1 MKKRRI
7 MKSSEGKTR
16 KPLSRKQV
24 IIIISAAVAVAAAVA
39 IFAAV
44 KKSSKKKSDGETATA
59 RVTRGSISRVLEGS
73 GTLEAIDQYE
83 VSALV
88 SGDVTADF
96 FEEGDMVSKDQVLYK
111 IDASSIEKNIDKAQN
126 ALSQSKMSYSEAVEA
141 YGDLTVSAPCK
152 GVIKTLYIK
161 NGDDIKT
168 GDRVCDIVDS
178 DTMTLEIKFLSSQ
191 AGGIYSGQTA
201 NIEMTGGGGSYT
213 GTVKTVSSGST
224 VNSLGVPVTNVEIS
238 VTNPGAITTG
248 DTATAVVSGTACAEP
263 GTFKYSHEE
272 TVTAKASGKVR
283 NLSLIEGDRASAGGT
298 ILTIES
304 SSVSNQVKKSALSV
318 SDAELSL
325 KGLQDDLDQYSI
337 SSPIAGKVIQKTVK
351 AGDKV
356 ASQQGSTS
364 MAVIA
369 DLSALTMTMN
379 IDELDISSV
388 KVGQDVEVT
397 ADALE
402 NQVFHGVVNKVSVI
416 GTSQNGVTTYP
427 VEVLLSDVENTD
439 LIPGMNVSATIV
451 LEKKDDVLLIPTTAV
466 TRGNKVKMLGSGEEV
481 EIETGIDDGTQVE
494 VLSGLSEGDQVEIAD
509 VPTKSFENTMMQGM
523 QGGMGGEGGM
533 PGGGGAPSGGGPS
546 GGAPSGG
553 GMPGGGR

>member
-7 MKSSEGKTR
+7 MKGSEGKTR
-16 KPLSRKQV
+16 KPLSKTQ

-39 IFAAV
+39 VFAVV

-191 AGGIYSGQTA
+191 AGGIYSGQVA
-201 NIEMTGGGGSYT
+201 NIEMTGGGGSYM

-248 DTATAVVSGTACAEP
+248 DTATAVVDGTACAEP

-283 NLSLIEGDRASAGGT
+283 NLSLIEGDRVSAGRT

-466 TRGNKVKMLGSGEEV
+466 KRGNKVKMLGSGEEV

-509 VPTKSFENTMMQGM
+509 VPTKSVEDTMMQGM
-523 QGGMGGEGGM
+523 QGGMGGERGM
-533 PGGGGAPSGGGPS
+533 PGGDGAPSGGGPS
-546 GGAPSGG
+546 GGASSGG

>member
-7 MKSSEGKTR
+7 MKGSEGKTR
-16 KPLSRKQV
+16 KPLSKTQ

-39 IFAAV
+39 VFAVV

-191 AGGIYSGQTA
+191 AGGIYSGQAA
-201 NIEMTGGGGSYT
+201 NIEMTGGGGSYM

-248 DTATAVVSGTACAEP
+248 DTATAVVDGTACAEP

-283 NLSLIEGDRASAGGT
+283 NLSLIEGDRVSAGRT

-466 TRGNKVKMLGSGEEV
+466 KRGNKVKMLGSGEEV

-509 VPTKSFENTMMQGM
+509 VPTKSVEDTMMQGM
-523 QGGMGGEGGM
+523 QGGMGGERGM
-533 PGGGGAPSGGGPS
+533 PGGDGAPSGGGPS
-546 GGAPSGG
+546 GGASSGG

>member
-7 MKSSEGKTR
+7 MKGSEGKTR
-16 KPLSRKQV
+16 KPLSKKQ

-39 IFAAV
+39 VFAVV

-141 YGDLTVSAPCK
+141 YSDLTVSAPCK

-191 AGGIYSGQTA
+191 AGGIYSGQAA
-201 NIEMTGGGGSYT
+201 NIEMTGGGGSYM

-248 DTATAVVSGTACAEP
+248 DTATAVVDGTACAEP

-283 NLSLIEGDRASAGGT
+283 NLSLIEGDRVSAGRT

-466 TRGNKVKMLGSGEEV
+466 KRGNKVKMLGSGEEV

-509 VPTKSFENTMMQGM
+509 VPTKSVEDTMMQGM
-523 QGGMGGEGGM
+523 QGGMGGERGM
-533 PGGGGAPSGGGPS
+533 PGGDGAPSGGGPS
-546 GGAPSGG
+546 GGASSGG

>member
-7 MKSSEGKTR
+7 MKGSEGKTR
-16 KPLSRKQV
+16 KPLSKKQ

-39 IFAAV
+39 VFAVV

-96 FEEGDMVSKDQVLYK
+96 FEEGDMVSKDRVLYK

-191 AGGIYSGQTA
+191 AGGIYSGQAA
-201 NIEMTGGGGSYT
+201 NIEMTGGGGSYM

-248 DTATAVVSGTACAEP
+248 DTATAVVGGTACAEP

-283 NLSLIEGDRASAGGT
+283 NLSFIEGDRVSAGRT

-466 TRGNKVKMLGSGEEV
+466 KRGNKVKMLGSGEEV

-509 VPTKSFENTMMQGM
+509 VPTKSVEDTMMQGM
-523 QGGMGGEGGM
+523 QGGMGGERGM
-533 PGGGGAPSGGGPS
+533 PGGDGAPSGGGPS
-546 GGAPSGG
+546 GGASSGG

>member
-7 MKSSEGKTR
+7 MKDSEGKTR
-16 KPLSRKQV
+16 KPLSKKQ

-39 IFAAV
+39 VFAVV

-141 YGDLTVSAPCK
+141 YDDLTVSAPCK

-191 AGGIYSGQTA
+191 AGGIYSGQAA
-201 NIEMTGGGGSYT
+201 NIEMTGGGGSYM

-248 DTATAVVSGTACAEP
+248 DTATAVVGGTACAEP

-283 NLSLIEGDRASAGGT
+283 NLSLIEGDRVSAGRT

-466 TRGNKVKMLGSGEEV
+466 KRGNKVKMLGSGEEV

-509 VPTKSFENTMMQGM
+509 VPTKSVEDTMMQGM
-523 QGGMGGEGGM
+523 QGGMGGERGM
-533 PGGGGAPSGGGPS
+533 PGGDGAPSGGGPS
-546 GGAPSGG
+546 DGASSGG

>member
-7 MKSSEGKTR
+7 MKGSEGKTR
-16 KPLSRKQV
+16 KPLSKKQ

-39 IFAAV
+39 VFAVV

-59 RVTRGSISRVLEGS
+59 RVTRGSISRGLEGS

-191 AGGIYSGQTA
+191 AGGIYSGQAA
-201 NIEMTGGGGSYT
+201 NIEMTGGGGSYM

-248 DTATAVVSGTACAEP
+248 DIATAVVDGTACAEP

-283 NLSLIEGDRASAGGT
+283 NLSLIEGDRVSAGRT

-466 TRGNKVKMLGSGEEV
+466 KRGNKVKMLGSGEEV

-509 VPTKSFENTMMQGM
+509 VPTKSVEDTMMQGM
-523 QGGMGGEGGM
+523 QGGMGGERGM
-533 PGGGGAPSGGGPS
+533 PGGDGAPSGGGPS
-546 GGAPSGG
+546 GGASSGG

>member
-16 KPLSRKQV
+16 KPLSKKQ

-39 IFAAV
+39 VFAVV

-191 AGGIYSGQTA
+191 AGGIYSGQAA
-201 NIEMTGGGGSYT
+201 NIEMTGGGGSYM

-248 DTATAVVSGTACAEP
+248 DTATAVVGGTACAEP

-283 NLSLIEGDRASAGGT
+283 NLSLIEGDRVSAGRT

-466 TRGNKVKMLGSGEEV
+466 KRGNKVKMLGSGEEV

-509 VPTKSFENTMMQGM
+509 IPTKSVEDTMMQGM
-523 QGGMGGEGGM
+523 QGGMGGERGM
-533 PGGGGAPSGGGPS
+533 PGGDGAPSGGGPS
-546 GGAPSGG
+546 GGASSGG

>member
-16 KPLSRKQV
+16 KPLSKKQ

-39 IFAAV
+39 VVAVV
-44 KKSSKKKSDGETATA
+44 KKSSKKKNDSATATA

-191 AGGIYSGQTA
+191 AGGIYSGQAA
-201 NIEMTGGGGSYT
+201 NIEMTGGGGSYM

-248 DTATAVVSGTACAEP
+248 DTATAVVGGTACAEP

-283 NLSLIEGDRASAGGT
+283 NLSLIEGDRVSAGRT

-466 TRGNKVKMLGSGEEV
+466 KRGNKVKMLGSGEEV

-509 VPTKSFENTMMQGM
+509 VPTKSVEDTMMQGM

>member
-7 MKSSEGKTR
+7 MKGSEGKTR
-16 KPLSRKQV
+16 KPLSKKQ

-39 IFAAV
+39 VFAVV

-59 RVTRGSISRVLEGS
+59 RITRGSISRVLEGS

-191 AGGIYSGQTA
+191 AGGIYSGQAA
-201 NIEMTGGGGSYT
+201 NIEMTGGGGSYM

-248 DTATAVVSGTACAEP
+248 DTATAVVDGTACAEP

-283 NLSLIEGDRASAGGT
+283 NLSLIEGDRVSAGRT

-466 TRGNKVKMLGSGEEV
+466 KRGNKVKMLGSGEEV

-509 VPTKSFENTMMQGM
+509 VPTKSVEDTMMQGM
-523 QGGMGGEGGM
+523 QGGMGGERGM
-533 PGGGGAPSGGGPS
+533 PGGDGAPSGGGPS
-546 GGAPSGG
+546 GGASSGG

>member
-16 KPLSRKQV
+16 KPLSKKQ

-39 IFAAV
+39 VFAVV

-141 YGDLTVSAPCK
+141 YDDLTVSAPCK

-191 AGGIYSGQTA
+191 AGGIYSGQAA
-201 NIEMTGGGGSYT
+201 NIEMTGGGGSYM

-248 DTATAVVSGTACAEP
+248 DTATAVVGGTACAEP

-283 NLSLIEGDRASAGGT
+283 NLSLIEGDRVSAGRT

-466 TRGNKVKMLGSGEEV
+466 KRGNKVKMLGSGEEV

-509 VPTKSFENTMMQGM
+509 VPTKSVEDTMMQGM
-523 QGGMGGEGGM
+523 QGGMGGERGM
-533 PGGGGAPSGGGPS
+533 PGGDGAPSGGGPS
-546 GGAPSGG
+546 GGASSGG

>member
-16 KPLSRKQV
+16 KPLSKKQ

-39 IFAAV
+39 VFAVV

-191 AGGIYSGQTA
+191 AGGIYSGQAA
-201 NIEMTGGGGSYT
+201 NIEMTGGGGSYM

-248 DTATAVVSGTACAEP
+248 DTATAVVGGTACAEP

-283 NLSLIEGDRASAGGT
+283 NLSLIEGDRVSDGRT

-466 TRGNKVKMLGSGEEV
+466 KRGNKVKMLGSGEEV

-509 VPTKSFENTMMQGM
+509 VPTKSVEDTMMQGM

>member
-1 MKKRRI
+1 MEKRRI
-7 MKSSEGKTR
+7 MKGSEGKTR
-16 KPLSRKQV
+16 KPLSKKQ

-39 IFAAV
+39 VFAAV

-191 AGGIYSGQTA
+191 AGGIYSGQAA
-201 NIEMTGGGGSYT
+201 NIEMTGGGGSYM

-248 DTATAVVSGTACAEP
+248 DTATAVVDGTACAEP
-263 GTFKYSHEE
+263 GTFKYYHEE

-283 NLSLIEGDRASAGGT
+283 NLSLIEGDRVSAGRT

-466 TRGNKVKMLGSGEEV
+466 KRGNKVKMLGSGEEV

-509 VPTKSFENTMMQGM
+509 VPTKSIEDTMMQGM
-523 QGGMGGEGGM
+523 QGGMGGERGM
-533 PGGGGAPSGGGPS
+533 PGGDGAPSEGGPS
-546 GGAPSGG
+546 GGASSGG

>member
-7 MKSSEGKTR
+7 MKGSEGKTR
-16 KPLSRKQV
+16 KPLSKKQ

-39 IFAAV
+39 VFAVV

-191 AGGIYSGQTA
+191 AGGIYSGQAA
-201 NIEMTGGGGSYT
+201 NIEMTGGGGSYM

-248 DTATAVVSGTACAEP
+248 DIATAVVDGTACAEP

-283 NLSLIEGDRASAGGT
+283 NLSLIEGDRVSAGRT

-427 VEVLLSDVENTD
+427 VEVLLSDVEDTD

-466 TRGNKVKMLGSGEEV
+466 KRGNKVKMLGSGEEV

-509 VPTKSFENTMMQGM
+509 VPTKSVEDTMMQGM
-523 QGGMGGEGGM
+523 QGGMGGERGM
-533 PGGGGAPSGGGPS
+533 PGGDGAPSGGGPS
-546 GGAPSGG
+546 GGASSGG

>member
-7 MKSSEGKTR
+7 MKGSEGKTR
-16 KPLSRKQV
+16 KPLSKKQ

-39 IFAAV
+39 VFAVV

-191 AGGIYSGQTA
+191 AGGIYSGQAA
-201 NIEMTGGGGSYT
+201 NIEMTGGGGSYM

-248 DTATAVVSGTACAEP
+248 DTATAVVDGTACAEP

-283 NLSLIEGDRASAGGT
+283 NLSLIEGDRVSAGRT

-351 AGDKV
+351 AGEKV
-356 ASQQGSTS
+356 ASQQGSNS

-427 VEVLLSDVENTD
+427 VEVLLSDVEDTD

-466 TRGNKVKMLGSGEEV
+466 KRGNKVKMLGSGEEV

-509 VPTKSFENTMMQGM
+509 VPTKSVEDTMMQGM
-523 QGGMGGEGGM
+523 QGGMGGERGM
-533 PGGGGAPSGGGPS
+533 PGGDGAPSGGGPS
-546 GGAPSGG
+546 GGASSGG

>member
-7 MKSSEGKTR
+7 MKGSEGKTR
-16 KPLSRKQV
+16 KPLSKTQ

-39 IFAAV
+39 VFAVV
-44 KKSSKKKSDGETATA
+44 KKSSQKKSDGETATA

-191 AGGIYSGQTA
+191 AGGIYSGQAA
-201 NIEMTGGGGSYT
+201 NIEMTGGGGSYM
-213 GTVKTVSSGST
+213 GTVKTVSSGSA

-248 DTATAVVSGTACAEP
+248 DTATAVVDGTACAEP

-283 NLSLIEGDRASAGGT
+283 NLSLIEGDRVSAGRT

-466 TRGNKVKMLGSGEEV
+466 KRGNKVKMLGSGEEV

-509 VPTKSFENTMMQGM
+509 VPTKSVEDTMMQGM
-523 QGGMGGEGGM
+523 QGGMGGERGM
-533 PGGGGAPSGGGPS
+533 PGGDGAPSGGGPS
-546 GGAPSGG
+546 GGASSGG

>member
-16 KPLSRKQV
+16 KPLSKKQ

-39 IFAAV
+39 VFAVV

-141 YGDLTVSAPCK
+141 YGDLTVSAPCE

-191 AGGIYSGQTA
+191 AGGIYSGQAA
-201 NIEMTGGGGSYT
+201 NIEMTGGGGSYM

-248 DTATAVVSGTACAEP
+248 DTATAVVGGTACAEP

-283 NLSLIEGDRASAGGT
+283 NLSLIEGDRVSAGRT

-466 TRGNKVKMLGSGEEV
+466 KRGNKVKMLGSGEEV

-509 VPTKSFENTMMQGM
+509 VPTKSVEDTMMQGM

>member
-7 MKSSEGKTR
+7 MKGSEGKTR
-16 KPLSRKQV
+16 KPLSKKQ

-39 IFAAV
+39 VFAVV

-191 AGGIYSGQTA
+191 AGGIYSGQAA
-201 NIEMTGGGGSYT
+201 NIEMTGGGGSYM

-248 DTATAVVSGTACAEP
+248 DTATAVVGGTACAEP

-283 NLSLIEGDRASAGGT
+283 NLSFIEGDRVSAGRT

-402 NQVFHGVVNKVSVI
+402 NQVFHGVVNNVSVI

-466 TRGNKVKMLGSGEEV
+466 KRGNKVKMLGSGEEV

-509 VPTKSFENTMMQGM
+509 VPTKSVEDTMMQGM

>member
-7 MKSSEGKTR
+7 MKGSEGKTR
-16 KPLSRKQV
+16 KPLSKKQ

-39 IFAAV
+39 VVAVV
-44 KKSSKKKSDGETATA
+44 KKSSKKKNDSATATA

-161 NGDDIKT
+161 NGDNIKT

-191 AGGIYSGQTA
+191 AGGIYSGQAA
-201 NIEMTGGGGSYT
+201 NIEMTGGGGSYM

-248 DTATAVVSGTACAEP
+248 DTATAVVGGTACAEP

-283 NLSLIEGDRASAGGT
+283 NLSLIEGDRVSAGRT

-466 TRGNKVKMLGSGEEV
+466 KRGNKVKMLGSGEEV

-509 VPTKSFENTMMQGM
+509 VPTKSVEDTMMQGM
-523 QGGMGGEGGM
+523 QGGMGGERGM
-533 PGGGGAPSGGGPS
+533 PGGDGAPSGGGPS
-546 GGAPSGG
+546 DGASSGG

>member
-7 MKSSEGKTR
+7 MKGSEGKTR
-16 KPLSRKQV
+16 KPLSKKQ

-39 IFAAV
+39 VFAAV

-96 FEEGDMVSKDQVLYK
+96 FEEGDMVSKDQLLYK

-191 AGGIYSGQTA
+191 AGGIYSGQAA
-201 NIEMTGGGGSYT
+201 NIEMTGGGGSYM

-224 VNSLGVPVTNVEIS
+224 VNSLGVPVTNVEIR

-248 DTATAVVSGTACAEP
+248 DTATAVVDGTACAEP

-283 NLSLIEGDRASAGGT
+283 NLSLIEGDRVSAGRT

-466 TRGNKVKMLGSGEEV
+466 KRGNKVKMLGSGEEV

-509 VPTKSFENTMMQGM
+509 VPTKSVEDTMMQGM
-523 QGGMGGEGGM
+523 QGGMGGERGM
-533 PGGGGAPSGGGPS
+533 PGGDGAPSGGGPS
-546 GGAPSGG
+546 DGASSGG

>member
-7 MKSSEGKTR
+7 MKGSEGKTR
-16 KPLSRKQV
+16 KPLSKKQ

-39 IFAAV
+39 VFAVV

-141 YGDLTVSAPCK
+141 YDDLTVSAPCK

-191 AGGIYSGQTA
+191 AGGIYSGQAA
-201 NIEMTGGGGSYT
+201 NIEMTGGGGSYM

-248 DTATAVVSGTACAEP
+248 DTATAVVDGTACAEP
-263 GTFKYSHEE
+263 GTFKYYHEE

-283 NLSLIEGDRASAGGT
+283 NLSLIEGDRVSAGRT

-466 TRGNKVKMLGSGEEV
+466 KRGNKVKMLGSGEEV

-509 VPTKSFENTMMQGM
+509 VPTKSIEDTMMQGM
-523 QGGMGGEGGM
+523 QGGMGGERGM
-533 PGGGGAPSGGGPS
+533 PGGDGAPSGGGPS
-546 GGAPSGG
+546 GGASSGG

>member
-7 MKSSEGKTR
+7 MKGSEGKTR
-16 KPLSRKQV
+16 KPLSKKQ

-39 IFAAV
+39 VFAVV

-141 YGDLTVSAPCK
+141 YDDLTVSAPCK

-191 AGGIYSGQTA
+191 AGGIYSGQAA
-201 NIEMTGGGGSYT
+201 NIEMTGGGGSYM

-248 DTATAVVSGTACAEP
+248 DTATAVVGGTACAEP

-283 NLSLIEGDRASAGGT
+283 NLSLIEGDRVSTGRT

-466 TRGNKVKMLGSGEEV
+466 KRGNKVKMLGSGEEV

-509 VPTKSFENTMMQGM
+509 VPTKSVEDTMMQGM
-523 QGGMGGEGGM
+523 QGGMGGERGM
-533 PGGGGAPSGGGPS
+533 PGGDGAPSGGGPS
-546 GGAPSGG
+546 GGASSGG

>member
-16 KPLSRKQV
+16 KPLSKKQ

-39 IFAAV
+39 VFAVV

-141 YGDLTVSAPCK
+141 YDDLTVSAPCK

-191 AGGIYSGQTA
+191 AGGIYSGQAA
-201 NIEMTGGGGSYT
+201 NIEMTGGGGSYM

-248 DTATAVVSGTACAEP
+248 DTATAVVGGTACAEP

-283 NLSLIEGDRASAGGT
+283 NLSLIEGDRVSAGRT

-466 TRGNKVKMLGSGEEV
+466 KRGNKVKMLGSGEEV

-509 VPTKSFENTMMQGM
+509 VPTKSVEDTMMQGM
-523 QGGMGGEGGM
+523 QGGMGGERGM
-533 PGGGGAPSGGGPS
+533 PGGDGAPSGGGPS
-546 GGAPSGG
+546 DGASSGG

>member
-7 MKSSEGKTR
+7 MKGSEGKTR
-16 KPLSRKQV
+16 KPLSKKQ

-39 IFAAV
+39 VFAVV

-141 YGDLTVSAPCK
+141 YDDLTVSAPCK

-191 AGGIYSGQTA
+191 AGGIYSGQAA
-201 NIEMTGGGGSYT
+201 NIEMTGGGGSYM

-248 DTATAVVSGTACAEP
+248 DTATAVVGGTACAEP

-283 NLSLIEGDRASAGGT
+283 NLSLIEGDRVSAGRT

-466 TRGNKVKMLGSGEEV
+466 KRGNKVKMLGSGEEV

-509 VPTKSFENTMMQGM
+509 VPTKSVEDTMMQGM
-523 QGGMGGEGGM
+523 QGGMGGERGM
-533 PGGGGAPSGGGPS
+533 PGGDGAPSGGGPS
-546 GGAPSGG
+546 GGASSGS

>member
-7 MKSSEGKTR
+7 MKGSEGKTR
-16 KPLSRKQV
+16 KPLSKKQ

-39 IFAAV
+39 VFAVV

-191 AGGIYSGQTA
+191 AGGIYSGQAA
-201 NIEMTGGGGSYT
+201 NIEMTGGGGSYM

-248 DTATAVVSGTACAEP
+248 DTATAVVDGTACAEP
-263 GTFKYSHEE
+263 GTFKYYHEE

-283 NLSLIEGDRASAGGT
+283 SLSLIEGDRVSAGRT

-466 TRGNKVKMLGSGEEV
+466 KRGNKVKMLGSGEEV

-509 VPTKSFENTMMQGM
+509 IPTKSVEDTMMQGM
-523 QGGMGGEGGM
+523 QGGMGGERGM
-533 PGGGGAPSGGGPS
+533 PGGDGAPSGGGPS
-546 GGAPSGG
+546 GGASSGG

>member
-7 MKSSEGKTR
+7 MKGSEGKTR
-16 KPLSRKQV
+16 KPLSKKQ

-39 IFAAV
+39 VFAVV

-191 AGGIYSGQTA
+191 AGGIYSGQAA
-201 NIEMTGGGGSYT
+201 NIEMTGGGGSYM

-248 DTATAVVSGTACAEP
+248 DIATAVVDGTACAEP

-283 NLSLIEGDRASAGGT
+283 NLSLIEGDRVSAGRT

-466 TRGNKVKMLGSGEEV
+466 KRGNKVKMLGSGEEV

-509 VPTKSFENTMMQGM
+509 VPTKSVEDTMMQGM
-523 QGGMGGEGGM
+523 QGGMGGERGM
-533 PGGGGAPSGGGPS
+533 PGDDGAPSEGGPS
-546 GGAPSGG
+546 GGASSGG

>member
-16 KPLSRKQV
+16 KPLSKKQ

-39 IFAAV
+39 VFAVV

-191 AGGIYSGQTA
+191 AGGIYSGQAA
-201 NIEMTGGGGSYT
+201 NIEMTGGGGSYM

-248 DTATAVVSGTACAEP
+248 DTATAVVGGTACAEP

-283 NLSLIEGDRASAGGT
+283 NLSLIEGDRVSAGRT

-466 TRGNKVKMLGSGEEV
+466 KRGNKVKMLGSGEEV

-509 VPTKSFENTMMQGM
+509 VPTKSVEDTMMQGM
-523 QGGMGGEGGM
+523 QGGMGGERGM
-533 PGGGGAPSGGGPS
+533 PGGDGAPSGGGPS
-546 GGAPSGG
+546 GGASSGG

>member
-7 MKSSEGKTR
+7 MKGSEGKTR
-16 KPLSRKQV
+16 KPLSKKQ

-39 IFAAV
+39 VFAVV

-191 AGGIYSGQTA
+191 AGGIYSGQAA
-201 NIEMTGGGGSYT
+201 NIEMTGGGGSYM

-248 DTATAVVSGTACAEP
+248 DTATAVVDGTACAEP
-263 GTFKYSHEE
+263 GTFKYYHEE

-283 NLSLIEGDRASAGGT
+283 SLSLIEGDRVSAGRT

-466 TRGNKVKMLGSGEEV
+466 KRGNKVKMLGSGEEV

-509 VPTKSFENTMMQGM
+509 VPTKSVEDTMMQGM
-523 QGGMGGEGGM
+523 QGGMGGERGM
-533 PGGGGAPSGGGPS
+533 PGGDGAPSGGGPS
-546 GGAPSGG
+546 GGASSGG

>member
-7 MKSSEGKTR
+7 MKGSEGKTR
-16 KPLSRKQV
+16 KPLSKKQ

-39 IFAAV
+39 VFAVV

-283 NLSLIEGDRASAGGT
+283 NLSLIEGDRVSAGRT

-509 VPTKSFENTMMQGM
+509 VPTKSLEDTMMQGM

>member
-7 MKSSEGKTR
+7 MKGSEGKTR
-16 KPLSRKQV
+16 KPLSKKQ

-39 IFAAV
+39 VFAVV

-96 FEEGDMVSKDQVLYK
+96 FEEGDMVSKDQLLYK

-141 YGDLTVSAPCK
+141 YDDLTVSAPCK

-191 AGGIYSGQTA
+191 AGGIYSGQAA
-201 NIEMTGGGGSYT
+201 NIEMTGGGGSYM

-248 DTATAVVSGTACAEP
+248 DTATAVVGGTACAEP

-283 NLSLIEGDRASAGGT
+283 NLSLIEGDRVSAGRT

-466 TRGNKVKMLGSGEEV
+466 KRGNKVKMLGSGEEV

-509 VPTKSFENTMMQGM
+509 VPTKSVEDTMMQGM
-523 QGGMGGEGGM
+523 QGGMGGERGM
-533 PGGGGAPSGGGPS
+533 PGGDGAPSGDGPS
-546 GGAPSGG
+546 GGASSGG

>member
-7 MKSSEGKTR
+7 MKGSEGKTR
-16 KPLSRKQV
+16 KPLSKKQ

-39 IFAAV
+39 VFAVV
-44 KKSSKKKSDGETATA
+44 KKSSKKKGDGETATA

-191 AGGIYSGQTA
+191 AGGIYSGQAA
-201 NIEMTGGGGSYT
+201 NIEMTGGGGSYM

-248 DTATAVVSGTACAEP
+248 DTATAVVGGTACAEP

-283 NLSLIEGDRASAGGT
+283 NLSLIEGDRVSAGRT

-466 TRGNKVKMLGSGEEV
+466 KRGNKVKMLGSGEEV

-509 VPTKSFENTMMQGM
+509 VPTKSVEDTMMQGM
-523 QGGMGGEGGM
+523 QGGMGGERGM
-533 PGGGGAPSGGGPS
+533 PGGDGDPSGGGPS
-546 GGAPSGG
+546 DGASSGG

>member
-7 MKSSEGKTR
+7 MKGSEGKTR
-16 KPLSRKQV
+16 KPLSKKQ

-39 IFAAV
+39 VFAVV

-191 AGGIYSGQTA
+191 AGGIYSGQAA
-201 NIEMTGGGGSYT
+201 NIEMTGGGGSYM

-238 VTNPGAITTG
+238 VTNLGAITTG
-248 DTATAVVSGTACAEP
+248 DTATAVVDGTACAEP

-283 NLSLIEGDRASAGGT
+283 NLSLIEGDRVSAGRT

-466 TRGNKVKMLGSGEEV
+466 KRGNKVKMLGSGEEV

-509 VPTKSFENTMMQGM
+509 VPTKSVEDTMMQGM
-523 QGGMGGEGGM
+523 QGGMGGERGM
-533 PGGGGAPSGGGPS
+533 PGGDGAPSGGGPS
-546 GGAPSGG
+546 GGASSGG

>member
-7 MKSSEGKTR
+7 MKGSEGKTR
-16 KPLSRKQV
+16 KPLSKKQ

-39 IFAAV
+39 VFAVV

-141 YGDLTVSAPCK
+141 YDDLTVSAPCK

-191 AGGIYSGQTA
+191 AGGIYSGQAA
-201 NIEMTGGGGSYT
+201 NIEMTGGGGSYM

-248 DTATAVVSGTACAEP
+248 DTATAVVGGTACAEP

-283 NLSLIEGDRASAGGT
+283 NLSLIEGDRVSAGRT

-466 TRGNKVKMLGSGEEV
+466 KRGNKVKMLGSGEEV

-509 VPTKSFENTMMQGM
+509 VPTKSIEDTMMQGM
-523 QGGMGGEGGM
+523 QGGMGGERGM
-533 PGGGGAPSGGGPS
+533 PGGDGAPSEGGPS
-546 GGAPSGG
+546 DGASSGG

>member
-7 MKSSEGKTR
+7 MKGSEGKTR
-16 KPLSRKQV
+16 KPLSKTQ

-39 IFAAV
+39 VFAVV

-191 AGGIYSGQTA
+191 AGGIYSGQAA
-201 NIEMTGGGGSYT
+201 NIEMTGGGGSYM
-213 GTVKTVSSGST
+213 GTVKTVSSGSA

-248 DTATAVVSGTACAEP
+248 DTATAVVDGTACAEP

-283 NLSLIEGDRASAGGT
+283 NLSLIEGDRVSAGRT

-466 TRGNKVKMLGSGEEV
+466 KRGNKVKMLGSGEEV

-509 VPTKSFENTMMQGM
+509 VPTKSVEDTMMQGM
-523 QGGMGGEGGM
+523 QGGMGGERGM
-533 PGGGGAPSGGGPS
+533 PGGDGAPSGGGPS
-546 GGAPSGG
+546 GGASSGG

>member
-7 MKSSEGKTR
+7 MKGSEGKTR
-16 KPLSRKQV
+16 KPLSKTQ

-39 IFAAV
+39 VFAVV

-191 AGGIYSGQTA
+191 AGGIYSGQAA
-201 NIEMTGGGGSYT
+201 NIEMTGGGGSYM

-248 DTATAVVSGTACAEP
+248 DTATAVVDGTACAEP

-283 NLSLIEGDRASAGGT
+283 NLSLIEGDRVSAGRT

-466 TRGNKVKMLGSGEEV
+466 KRGNKVKMLGSGEEV

-509 VPTKSFENTMMQGM
+509 VPTKSIEDTMMQGM
-523 QGGMGGEGGM
+523 QGGMDGERGM
-533 PGGGGAPSGGGPS
+533 PGGDGAPSGGGPS
-546 GGAPSGG
+546 DGASSGG

>member
-7 MKSSEGKTR
+7 MKGSEGKTR
-16 KPLSRKQV
+16 KPLSKKQ

-39 IFAAV
+39 VFAVV

-141 YGDLTVSAPCK
+141 YSDLTVSAPCK

-191 AGGIYSGQTA
+191 AGGIYSGQAA
-201 NIEMTGGGGSYT
+201 NIEMTGGGGSYM

-248 DTATAVVSGTACAEP
+248 DTATAVVDGTACAEP
-263 GTFKYSHEE
+263 GTFKYYHEE

-283 NLSLIEGDRASAGGT
+283 NLSLIEGDRVSAGRT

-466 TRGNKVKMLGSGEEV
+466 KRGNKVKMLGSGEEV

-509 VPTKSFENTMMQGM
+509 IPTKSVEDTMMQGM
-523 QGGMGGEGGM
+523 QGGMGGERGM
-533 PGGGGAPSGGGPS
+533 PGGDGAPSGGGPS
-546 GGAPSGG
+546 GGASSGG

>member
-7 MKSSEGKTR
+7 MKGSEGKTR
-16 KPLSRKQV
+16 KPLSKKQ

-39 IFAAV
+39 VFAVV

-141 YGDLTVSAPCK
+141 YDDLTVSAPCK

-191 AGGIYSGQTA
+191 AGGIYSGQAA
-201 NIEMTGGGGSYT
+201 NIEMTGGGGSYM

-248 DTATAVVSGTACAEP
+248 DTATAVVGGTACAEP

-283 NLSLIEGDRASAGGT
+283 NLSLIEGDRVSAGRT

-466 TRGNKVKMLGSGEEV
+466 KRGNKVKMLGSGEEV

-509 VPTKSFENTMMQGM
+509 VPTKSIEDTMMQGM
-523 QGGMGGEGGM
+523 QGGMGGERGM
-533 PGGGGAPSGGGPS
+533 PGGDGAPSGGGPS
-546 GGAPSGG
+546 DGASSGG

>member
-7 MKSSEGKTR
+7 MKGSEGKTR
-16 KPLSRKQV
+16 KPLSKKQ

-39 IFAAV
+39 VFAVV

-191 AGGIYSGQTA
+191 AGGIYSGQAA
-201 NIEMTGGGGSYT
+201 NIEMTGGGGSYM

-248 DTATAVVSGTACAEP
+248 DTATAVVDGTACAEP
-263 GTFKYSHEE
+263 GTFKYYHEE

-283 NLSLIEGDRASAGGT
+283 NLSLIEGDRVSAGRT

-466 TRGNKVKMLGSGEEV
+466 KRGNKVKMLGSGEEV

-509 VPTKSFENTMMQGM
+509 VPTKSVEDTMMQGM
-523 QGGMGGEGGM
+523 QGGMGGERGM
-533 PGGGGAPSGGGPS
+533 PGGDGAPSGGGPS
-546 GGAPSGG
+546 GGASSGG

>member
-7 MKSSEGKTR
+7 MKGSEGKTR
-16 KPLSRKQV
+16 KPLSKKQ

-39 IFAAV
+39 VFAVV

-141 YGDLTVSAPCK
+141 YDDLTVSAPCK

-191 AGGIYSGQTA
+191 AGGIYSGQAA
-201 NIEMTGGGGSYT
+201 NIEMTGGGGSYM

-248 DTATAVVSGTACAEP
+248 DTATAVVGGTACAEP

-283 NLSLIEGDRASAGGT
+283 NLSFIEGDRVSAGRT

-466 TRGNKVKMLGSGEEV
+466 KRGNKVKMLGSGEEV

-509 VPTKSFENTMMQGM
+509 VPTKSVEDTMMQGM
-523 QGGMGGEGGM
+523 QGGMGGERGM
-533 PGGGGAPSGGGPS
+533 PGDDGAPSGGGPS
-546 GGAPSGG
+546 GGASSGG